1 MIFEL
6 NKPNLWYL
14 LKDPHKHIFA
24 EKNIENTNLLLQYYK
39 YKKQTLRKLLKTET
53 QTMHTH
59 LQININLY
67 FFYFVVD
74 RLHTPNGSQ
83 THNLILHL
91 AIIRRE
97 SSSLANQHKLYNT

>member
-1 MIFEL
+1 MIIEL

-14 LKDPHKHIFA
+14 LKDPHKRVFA
-24 EKNIENTNLLLQYYK
+24 ENKENTNLLLQYYK
-39 YKKQTLRKLLKTET
+39 YKKQALRKLLKTEI

-59 LQININLY
+59 MQININLY

-74 RLHTPNGSQ
+74 RLHTPNGSR

-91 AIIRRE
+91 AILRRG

>member
-39 YKKQTLRKLLKTET
+39 YKKQTLR
-53 QTMHTH
+53 
-59 LQININLY
+59 
-67 FFYFVVD
+67 
-74 RLHTPNGSQ
+74 
-83 THNLILHL
+83 
-91 AIIRRE
+91 
-97 SSSLANQHKLYNT
+97 

>member
-14 LKDPHKHIFA
+14 LKDPHKHVFA

-59 LQININLY
+59 LQINISLY
-67 FFYFVVD
+67 FILLLIGY
-74 RLHTPNGSQ
+74 TPPMG
-83 THNLILHL
+83 LKP
-91 AIIRRE
+91 II
-97 SSSLANQHKLYNT
+97 SSSTLLS